1 MWLAAKLL
9 LPKTAL
15 NGPVPCVPSPLA
27 QACGGEDIL
36 HTFFQYFLDIPSP
49 GPHHK
54 SLLGALLLAAPC
66 FTIRRIC
73 TLLHYQKDIDKVRE
87 ETMLVL

>member
-1 MWLAAKLL
+1 MPRAAKLL

-15 NGPVPCVPSPLA
+15 KGHVPCVPSPLA

-36 HTFFQYFLDIPSP
+36 YTFFEYFLDTLSH

-66 FTIRRIC
+66 FNNTSPGDYED
-73 TLLHYQKDIDKVRE
+73 TFSKAGDN
-87 ETMLVL
+87 ETRKGLA

>member
-1 MWLAAKLL
+1 MLNDCQGLATKLL

-27 QACGGEDIL
+27 QARGGEDIL
-36 HTFFQYFLDIPSP
+36 HTFFKYFLDTLSS
-49 GPHHK
+49 GPHYK

-66 FTIRRIC
+66 FA
-73 TLLHYQKDIDKVRE
+73 HAVP
-87 ETMLVL
+87 